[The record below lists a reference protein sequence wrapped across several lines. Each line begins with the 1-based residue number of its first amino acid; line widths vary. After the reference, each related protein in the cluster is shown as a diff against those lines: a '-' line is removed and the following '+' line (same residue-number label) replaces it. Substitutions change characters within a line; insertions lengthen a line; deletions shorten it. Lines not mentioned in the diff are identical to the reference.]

1 MSDRE
6 KAIQILNELPDY
18 KLPYI
23 VSYLRGFQA
32 DDEIEDDLYCAA
44 LVEEY
49 MNSTDEDKELVD
61 ISEVFS
67 YD

>member
-49 MNSTDEDKELVD
+49 MNSTDDEKELVD

-67 YD
+67 ND

>member
-1 MSDRE
+1 MSNRE

-44 LVEEY
+44 LVEE
-49 MNSTDEDKELVD
+49 
-61 ISEVFS
+61 
-67 YD
+67 

>member
-6 KAIQILNELPDY
+6 KAIQIINELPDY

-23 VSYLRGFQA
+23 VSYLCGFQA

-49 MNSTDEDKELVD
+49 MNSTDDEKKLVD
-61 ISEVFS
+61 ISEVFN
-67 YD
+67 DG